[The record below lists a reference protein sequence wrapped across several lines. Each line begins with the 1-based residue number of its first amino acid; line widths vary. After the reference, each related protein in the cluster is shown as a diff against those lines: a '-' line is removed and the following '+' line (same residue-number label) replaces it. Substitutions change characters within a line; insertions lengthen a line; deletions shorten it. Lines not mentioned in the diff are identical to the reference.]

1 MSTEEL
7 LSILPL
13 MILGGAPVLLLLVIA
28 FFRHHALTA
37 VLTVLSLCA
46 ALVSMSY
53 VNHLLPASPSD
64 LLIMDSFGLFY
75 IGLLLLSAIAVTIL
89 SFSYLEKLSIK
100 REEYYILLLVGTLGA
115 CVLAVSD
122 HMISFFLGF
131 EVLSISLYILIAY
144 LREKPISIEGGIKY
158 LLLAAASSAIM
169 LFGLALVYAETGSMQ
184 FSELGAALLTAESTV
199 ILMGGIG
206 LALTG
211 FGFKLALVPF
221 HLWAPDVYQGAPAPI
236 TAFIATV
243 SKAGALAVLF
253 RFFESVGGVSNEHL
267 LTVITVIAIAS
278 MLGGNLLALME
289 KNVKR
294 ILAYSSIAHLGYILV
309 AFIAGGENGLQA
321 ASFYIVAYVVTIL
334 AAFGIVSMRSGE
346 EREAEEIEDYSGLFW
361 KQPWMAFVFTTSLL
375 SLAGIPLTAGFM
387 GKYFLLLSGVDAN
400 LWLLAIVLVVSSVI
414 GLFYYLRII
423 VQMLRQDE
431 EAEKTVPVLYSLSG
445 SFILAVVTISML
457 WFGIYP
463 SGLLEIIGAMIAL

>member
-1 MSTEEL
+1 MSTEDL

-37 VLTVLSLCA
+37 VLTVLSLCT

-53 VNHLLPASPSD
+53 VSHLLPASPSD

-75 IGLLLLSAIAVTIL
+75 IGLLLLSAIVVTIL

-211 FGFKLALVPF
+211 FGFKLALAPF
-221 HLWAPDVYQGAPAPI
+221 HLWAPDVYQGAPAPV

-253 RFFESVGGVSNEHL
+253 RFFESVGGVSNEPL
-267 LTVITVIAIAS
+267 LTVLTVIAIAS
-278 MLGGNLLALME
+278 MLGGNILALLE

-334 AAFGIVSMRSGE
+334 AAFGIVSMRSGKE
-346 EREAEEIEDYSGLFW
+346 SEAEEIEDYSGLFW

-400 LWLLAIVLVVSSVI
+400 LWLLAMVLVVSSVI
-414 GLFYYLRII
+414 GLFYYLRIV

-463 SGLLEIIGAMIAL
+463 SGLLEIIGSMIAL